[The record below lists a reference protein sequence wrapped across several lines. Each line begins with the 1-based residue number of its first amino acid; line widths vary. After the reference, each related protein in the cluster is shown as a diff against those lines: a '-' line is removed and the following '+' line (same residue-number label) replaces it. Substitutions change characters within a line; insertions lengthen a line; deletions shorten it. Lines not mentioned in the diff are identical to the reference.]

1 MYLEVEKRTKGGQNM
16 KYTIYAITV
25 GAVKTY
31 HYALSTN
38 EEWWGEEKVDT
49 ANTVKEAETKIKKL
63 GYVAFA

>member
-1 MYLEVEKRTKGGQNM
+1 M